1 MISLYS
7 ALESFMLEKLYHSM
21 FCHHLHLLC
30 LLCSSILQSFSAN
43 FTIFP
48 LPAEKILYLWW
59 KTVPPLVSNAAAKA
73 TDRQARLWKN
83 AAYDEEDTKENE
95 IHSSHPWFENYA
107 AVVQE
112 NSEEKEKMVKVSVK
126 SFIERLYHLA
136 SCAERDHYFPIK
148 TWCIFSLLS
157 IREEMQ
163 TFSKQELS

>member
-30 LLCSSILQSFSAN
+30 LLCPSILQSFSAN

-136 SCAERDHYFPIK
+136 SCAERP
-148 TWCIFSLLS
+148 LLS
-157 IREEMQ
+157 DQDLMYLFP
-163 TFSKQELS
+163 TFYPRGNADFF